1 MFEKYFSSQHFDTLL
16 KIFFQIL
23 QIQMNNYKYHY
34 HFTTFDIEAHNL
46 ENFRYNF
53 VNMTA
58 FRMIDL
64 ENPLVKQII
73 EDMNNFHSFGPSIIS
88 KKKIILVSMFLS

>member
-1 MFEKYFSSQHFDTLL
+1 
-16 KIFFQIL
+16 
-23 QIQMNNYKYHY
+23 MNNYKYHY

-58 FRMIDL
+58 FRMIDS
-64 ENPLVKQII
+64 ESPLVKEII
-73 EDMNNFHSFGPSIIS
+73 QNMDRYHAMGSSILS
-88 KKKIILVSMFLS
+88 KENVIMVSQLSYK